1 MYMLVSHCSA
11 QSGCNLIILASAFIV
26 AKALDLL
33 TSARLT

>member
-1 MYMLVSHCSA
+1 MLVSHYSA

-26 AKALDLL
+26 AKARDLL